1 MIKINI
7 YVIILVLLFSLV
19 YVFYSREDFS
29 SDGEID
35 KMLHHRQKDKT
46 IKRKGL
52 SILDFFNLE
61 LFQIKK
67 SKRNNPYYN

>member
-35 KMLHHRQKDKT
+35 KVLNDRQKYNT
-46 IKRKGL
+46 LTSKGL
-52 SILDFFNLE
+52 SILDFFKLE